1 MEAATSAWGQVGR
14 PTSWGR
20 NPSSS
25 MGSQPLLLEAKAD
38 GHVGV
43 ICLTARH
50 AGRQYS
56 LFVAH
61 MSRETSPLQDLPFGS
76 QMNRPSE
83 DERGS
88 DDDAE
93 PTIEPLTSGGRIQ
106 MWSGSGV
113 TVVTA
118 GGQTHLRGPTVLSHF
133 SSWSNSFVAGSK
145 TSSLVVRSGPGQGL
159 NLFSGPGAIGALTFG
174 TRNSNRGAV
183 STGVTRNARNVNTSM
198 ATGLG
203 SRSMPD
209 RTHRLRRRHGP
220 YDHPPH
226 STNTGSALDD
236 APSEQ
241 RGRDEHGARVEVSAG
256 GIRIQGLRIG
266 GDSRLVLTGGR
277 GLAPG
282 SADLDRGSARTDVD
296 SANPGHYRRRSAS
309 DGSESDSDPEERR
322 AG

>member
-1 MEAATSAWGQVGR
+1 MI
-14 PTSWGR
+14 
-20 NPSSS
+20 
-25 MGSQPLLLEAKAD
+25 LEAKAD

-56 LFVAH
+56 LFAAH

-83 DERGS
+83 VERGS

-113 TVVTA
+113 TLVTA
-118 GGQTHLRGPTVLSHF
+118 RGQTHLRGPTVLSHF
-133 SSWSNSFVAGSK
+133 SSRSNSFVAEFT
-145 TSSLVVRSGPGQGL
+145 TSSSVVRSGPGQGL
-159 NLFSGPGAIGALTFG
+159 NLFSGPGAIRALTFG

-183 STGVTRNARNVNTSM
+183 LTGVTRDARNVNTPM

-209 RTHRLRRRHGP
+209 RTHPRRQRYEP
-220 YDHPPH
+220 YYHHPH
-226 STNTGSALDD
+226 STNTGSAFDD

-282 SADLDRGSARTDVD
+282 SADLDGGSARTDAD
-296 SANPGHYRRRSAS
+296 SAGPRPSRRRWAS

-322 AG
+322 TG